1 MAEEVVV
8 VEEVPVVLALGPG
21 PARDPLAREADRAT
35 AEEIAAEI
43 ATNPGAPLGPKAA
56 ANRRRR
62 NATKA
67 TNHPADPD
75 HEMAKGLPVLHRP
88 QKENPDRDPSPDPG
102 LDLRLRVKRADF
114 KAIGQLWRGETELFP
129 VSFLS
134 FLKIPPCPLTLLLYV
149 Y

>member
-1 MAEEVVV
+1 M
-8 VEEVPVVLALGPG
+8 EEVPVVLALGPG
-21 PARDPLAREADRAT
+21 PARDPLAREAETAGETAT
-35 AEEIAAEI
+35 EIAA
-43 ATNPGAPLGPKAA
+43 NPGAPLDPKAA

-75 HEMAKGLPVLHRP
+75 QEMARDLPVLHRP
-88 QKENPDRDPSPDPG
+88 PGESPDRDPSLDPG
-102 LDLRLRVKRADF
+102 LDPRLRVKRADF
-114 KAIGQLWRGETELFP
+114 KAIGRLRRGERGLFP

-134 FLKIPPCPLTLLLYV
+134 YLTISPCSLILRLNV

>member
-1 MAEEVVV
+1 VAEEVV

-35 AEEIAAEI
+35 AEETAVEI
-43 ATNPGAPLGPKAA
+43 ATNLGAPLDPKAA

-88 QKENPDRDPSPDPG
+88 PRENPDRDPSLDPG
-102 LDLRLRVKRADF
+102 LDLRLRVKESIS
-114 KAIGQLWRGETELFP
+114 KPLGSCGEGRGGLFP

-134 FLKIPPCPLTLLLYV
+134 FLTIFPCSLTLWLFV